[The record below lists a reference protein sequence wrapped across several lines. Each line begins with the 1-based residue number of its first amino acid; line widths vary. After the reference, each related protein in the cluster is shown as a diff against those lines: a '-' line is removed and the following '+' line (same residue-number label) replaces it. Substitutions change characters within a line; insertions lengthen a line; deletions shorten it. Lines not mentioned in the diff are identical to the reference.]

1 MVVRSR
7 ISVMCV
13 DDHRLVREGLGHI
26 INRQPDMR
34 VVASAGSGEEAVELF
49 KQLSPDVTLMDLQ
62 LDGMSGVEAIQ
73 EIHRINATAKI
84 VVLTMYQGDEDIYR
98 AVAAGAANYLLKDSL
113 SDELVRVVR
122 QVHAGERRILP
133 DLEARLAERAT
144 NPTLTKREIQVIE
157 LISQGMR
164 NKEIAA
170 SLGISEETV
179 HVHVR
184 NLLGKLKV
192 NDRSGAISV
201 AVRRGIIHIR

>member
-1 MVVRSR
+1 MPNRSR

-34 VVASAGSGEEAVELF
+34 VVAAAGSGEEAIELF
-49 KQLSPDVTLMDLQ
+49 KQHAPDVTLMDLQ

-73 EIHRINATAKI
+73 EIHHINPAARI

-113 SDELVRVVR
+113 SDELVSVVR

-144 NPTLTKREIQVIE
+144 MPTLTKREIQVIE

-184 NLLGKLKV
+184 NLLAKLKV